1 MKPHAHTALWS
12 LSVGAP
18 WEIIRTRTRTTEG
31 HAVDLYTKSGGIG
44 AYGALLVL
52 VPDFGIVVPILA
64 AGTDA
69 ATAVGVAFERVVQGF
84 LPVLE
89 KAARQ
94 QTKRNLGG
102 TYTTKGNSTLVLDVE
117 DDPVSGLVV
126 KQWISNGVDTHPGG
140 AAVVRTERRAH
151 AGPDAPGAD
160 GSGRG
165 RGKAARVQGAHRNDA
180 AGRRRN
186 GAQDQQRRRRGVGAA
201 GRAAMGRRRPRRVC
215 LYVERGGQ
223 GDGGQPAGDAGG
235 VCEKVAN
242 VHA

>member
-52 VPDFGIVVPILA
+52 IPDFGIVVPILA

-84 LPVLE
+84 LPALE
-89 KAARQ
+89 RVARQ

-102 TYTTKGNSTLVLDVE
+102 TYTTKANSTLVLDVE

-126 KQWISNGVDTHPGG
+126 KQWISNGVDTLAALQLSAQSGG
-140 AAVVRTERRAH
+140 RTLDRLRLVPMDLVAEEGKQRAYRALIETTLQGVDAAAPRVNNVDDVAWELL
-151 AGPDAPGAD
+151 DAQQWGGIGLD
-160 GSGRG
+160 EFIFTLDED
-165 RGKAARVQGAHRNDA
+165 GKATAVSP
-180 AGRRRN
+180 
-186 GAQDQQRRRRGVGAA
+186 
-201 GRAAMGRRRPRRVC
+201 RAMREV
-215 LYVERGGQ
+215 YVKR
-223 GDGGQPAGDAGG
+223 
-235 VCEKVAN
+235 
-242 VHA
+242 